1 MSRPGASAVAWP
13 GAPLDAPLDA
23 PLGAPLGERP
33 TAQQAAR
40 PAAHAAFAELFD
52 ALARFVTA
60 AARPGETLFAELRAE
75 RADYLRLNRAR
86 VRQAGTVER
95 AMVTLRLIDG
105 GRQARLTCP
114 LMGGRGGRAQLDQ
127 ALAQL
132 RDALALSDADPFLA
146 WQTEPTRS
154 HSLHGGSV
162 ASPDALIAAITDAA
176 GDADL
181 IGFHAGGP
189 VAAGLVSNAGH
200 RHYHEAVWS
209 SLDFTIQAGADKAV
223 KDTWSASDWNAQAVA
238 QAIAQAR
245 ERAQILR
252 RPPKRLD
259 PGAYRALLAPRAL
272 ADLIGIL
279 GWGGFSLRAQRT
291 GQSPLMRLQRGQA
304 SFAEAFSLAEDLA
317 AHDVPRFQ
325 SDGFLRPARL
335 PLIEAGRLVD
345 RLVSPRSARE
355 FGMQPGEALASNG
368 ADDAE
373 SPLAPC
379 VAPGTLRQADALAA
393 LDTGLSISNFWYL
406 NYSDRAA
413 CRVTGMTR
421 FATLWVENGQ
431 PVAPVET
438 MRFDDSLY
446 RTLGSALL
454 ALTDTVQRMP
464 HTDTYDGRQFGGISA
479 PGALVSALAFT
490 L

>member
-1 MSRPGASAVAWP
+1 MAPDSSAVIMPSAGSSP
-13 GAPLDAPLDA
+13 
-23 PLGAPLGERP
+23 E
-33 TAQQAAR
+33 
-40 PAAHAAFAELFD
+40 AAFAEPFE
-52 ALARFVTA
+52 ALSRFVTA
-60 AARPGETLFAELRAE
+60 AARPGETLFAELHAE

-95 AMVTLRLIDG
+95 AMVTLRLIDA
-105 GRQARLTCP
+105 GRQARIVCP
-114 LMGGRGGRAQLDQ
+114 LVGGRRGRAGLDQ

-132 RDALALSDADPFLA
+132 RAALAQSDADPFLA
-146 WQTEPTRS
+146 WQTEPTHS
-154 HSLHGGSV
+154 HSVRGGSI
-162 ASPDALIAAITDAA
+162 ASPEALIATITDAA

-181 IGFHAGGP
+181 IGFHAAGP
-189 VAAGLVSNAGH
+189 VAAALVSNAGH

-223 KDTWSASDWNAQAVA
+223 KQTWSAADWSAPAVA
-238 QAIAQAR
+238 RAIAQAR
-245 ERAQILR
+245 EQAQILR

-272 ADLIGIL
+272 ADLVGML
-279 GWGGFSLRAQRT
+279 GWGGFSLRALRT

-304 SFAEAFSLAEDLA
+304 SFAEAFSLTEDLA

-325 SDGFLRPARL
+325 PDGFLRPMRL
-335 PLIEAGRLVD
+335 PLIVAGRLID
-345 RLVSPRSARE
+345 QLVSPRSARE
-355 FGMQPGEALASNG
+355 FGAQPGGALVSNG
-368 ADDAE
+368 ADDGE
-373 SPLAPC
+373 APQAAC
-379 VAPGTLRQADALAA
+379 IAPGSLRETDALAA

-413 CRVTGMTR
+413 CRLTGMTR
-421 FATLWVENGQ
+421 FATLWVENGR

-446 RTLGSALL
+446 RALGSSLL

-479 PGALVSALAFT
+479 PGALVSALTFT